1 MKDDQVK
8 ITLKVE
14 ITYNLNDTP
23 VFSLL
28 NLLHGSADRLA
39 QDGSMIGETGAEVD
53 SWTHSVSLEEI
64 E

>member
-1 MKDDQVK
+1 MEQVK

-14 ITYNLNDTP
+14 ITYDLNGTP

-28 NLLHGSADRLA
+28 NLLHGNAQRMADEGL
-39 QDGSMIGETGAEVD
+39 MTGYTEAEVD
-53 SWTHSVSLEEI
+53 SWTHSVTLEER